1 MPTYSR
7 HARSQMRKRGISK
20 KDVQFCLDNHHTSFT
35 PKEGCSLFFA
45 AHPNG
50 KRIQVVLD
58 TKSNKVVTALWLD

>member
-1 MPTYSR
+1 MPTYSQ
-7 HARSQMRKRGISK
+7 HAKSQMRKRGISK

-35 PKEGCSLFFA
+35 PKDGYSLYFA
-45 AHPNG
+45 THPNG